1 MLKRNPGLNLIE
13 FHTDLVPGLDRIG
26 PPSDAVRHL
35 GIVLNSRQ
43 GLGKRFGLPLASGG
57 PLVESVRDCDRN
69 YGTKEGDNR
78 DYQRGRLCPIP
89 LTCALNGQ
97 KCHASIITLPR
108 LGRIVTDA

>member
-1 MLKRNPGLNLIE
+1 MDEEIVGGTHFCRLNLNPCMLKRNPGLNLIE

-69 YGTKEGDNR
+69 YGT
-78 DYQRGRLCPIP
+78 RL
-89 LTCALNGQ
+89 L
-97 KCHASIITLPR
+97 HF
-108 LGRIVTDA
+108 V